1 MTRHKVGTS
10 PTRSGRGFGPLAA
23 SQRRHDLNVDRSSA
37 VQAPAGD
44 DDTLPTYWGE
54 STRRWVNVDG
64 GGRLMVVAR
73 KTTAARKPTAKKQ
86 TATRSSRAVT
96 TKPMKPEVR
105 QLAASIV
112 GHAVDKAMA
121 SEKLGVRLTNTRE
134 LAGARQGMSAALK
147 MDDGSRVVV
156 TVVSKSK

>member
-1 MTRHKVGTS
+1 M
-10 PTRSGRGFGPLAA
+10 
-23 SQRRHDLNVDRSSA
+23 A
-37 VQAPAGD
+37 VAK
-44 DDTLPTYWGE
+44 
-54 STRRWVNVDG
+54 
-64 GGRLMVVAR
+64 

-86 TATRSSRAVT
+86 TAKKQAASRSSRSVT
-96 TKPMKPEVR
+96 GKPMTPEVR

-121 SEKLGVRLTNTRE
+121 SEKLGVSGTNTRE

-156 TVVSKSK
+156 TVVSKSR

>member
-1 MTRHKVGTS
+1 M
-10 PTRSGRGFGPLAA
+10 
-23 SQRRHDLNVDRSSA
+23 A
-37 VQAPAGD
+37 VAK
-44 DDTLPTYWGE
+44 
-54 STRRWVNVDG
+54 
-64 GGRLMVVAR
+64 
-73 KTTAARKPTAKKQ
+73 KTTAARKPTAKKG
-86 TATRSSRAVT
+86 TAPRSARAAT

-121 SEKLGVRLTNTRE
+121 SDKLGVRLTNTRE

>member
-1 MTRHKVGTS
+1 M
-10 PTRSGRGFGPLAA
+10 
-23 SQRRHDLNVDRSSA
+23 A
-37 VQAPAGD
+37 VA
-44 DDTLPTYWGE
+44 
-54 STRRWVNVDG
+54 
-64 GGRLMVVAR
+64 
-73 KTTAARKPTAKKQ
+73 KKTAATRKPTAKKQ
-86 TATRSSRAVT
+86 TTSRSSRGAS

-121 SEKLGVRLTNTRE
+121 SDKLGVRVTNTRE

-156 TVVSKSK
+156 TVVSKAK